1 MITVKYGKS
10 KKLSCEQSIFVTFPY
25 KAIIVDVIRSFPERV
40 YNPKDKSWE
49 LPQEALSYLQ
59 GKIKEKFKI
68 VGEPIVEEEKKDKV
82 FPLPRGLK
90 TKLYKF
96 QEDDYQ
102 VLMNHDKYLL
112 LNQQGLGKEQPLS
125 SKILTPTGWTTMGE
139 IKVGDMVAGEDG
151 NFYSVTGV
159 YPQGVKNV
167 YELTFSDGSKC
178 RCGLKHLW
186 TVRNPR
192 GVFKTVTLKYLI
204 ESGLYNPYY
213 NKRDKRTYKNWKW
226 FLPISYPV
234 RFDNQEELPIDP
246 WIFGML
252 LGDGSFRKDIS
263 ISIYEDDLYE
273 RVNKYFTGLGYRF
286 RDGHPDRDNGGDYHI
301 VDTTKQGNRLISI
314 IKSLGLYNHKS
325 EDKFI
330 PDVYKYSSIENR
342 IRLLQGIFDSDGY
355 ISKSRGSTGVVS
367 KCFTISTSSRR
378 LSEDLY
384 FLIKS
389 LGGSCSVG
397 EHKTFFTY
405 NGERKQGLNNFEFC
419 FKLPEDINPFT
430 SEKHLCVWDNY
441 KRKTSCYRSLRKVE
455 YVGKEECQ
463 CIMVNNPTH
472 LYLTDD
478 FIPTH
483 NTVVASTTALGIQ
496 ENSDIKHCLVI
507 SCVNGNKYN
516 WKNEIREHTT
526 ATAKVLGETHKK
538 NISTKDK
545 LDGLDSLDTFFII
558 TNIETLRQKE
568 VLEKIKK
575 LVRSGEIGCI
585 ICDEVHLCK
594 NSGSQQGKAL
604 LQLAKY
610 VKYFYGLTGTP
621 IMNSPIDTYVP
632 LKLVGREITSK
643 HQFLARYAIM
653 GGFGGYE
660 VVGFKNLDELQM
672 KLDMVSIRRKKTD
685 VLDLPPKVYIDEYV
699 ELGKKQK
706 KIYDDVLKMI
716 MENIDE
722 ISLSPDPLGQMIRLR
737 QATADTSIL
746 SSTIHESAKID
757 RLKEIVKEIV
767 DNGESCLIFSSW
779 TTVTDI
785 LERELKEYKPAVITG
800 KVKDREGQKKKFME
814 DGDCRIL
821 IGTIAAMSTGL
832 TLTKATN
839 VIFMDEPYTMAAKQ
853 QAEDRAHRIG
863 TTSSINIITLMAKNT
878 IDEYIHK
885 LVMRKGVMSDSIVDA
900 KYDVKDKEV
909 LKYILTGEG
918 NIEKRN
924 VNDTGK

>member
-1 MITVKYGKS
+1 MISVRYGEP
-10 KKLSCEQSIFVTFPY
+10 KKLSCEQSIFVSFPY
-25 KAIIVDVIRSFPERV
+25 KAIIVDVIRGFPWRI

-49 LPQEALSYLQ
+49 LPQEALPYLQ
-59 GKIKEKFKI
+59 EKLKEEFKI
-68 VGEPIVEEEKKDKV
+68 VGKPIVGEEKKDKV
-82 FPLPRGLK
+82 YPLPKKLK

-96 QEDDYQ
+96 QEEDYQ
-102 VLMNHDKYLL
+102 VLMNHDRYLL

-125 SKILTPTGWTTMGE
+125 SKILTQTGWITMGE
-139 IKVGDMVAGEDG
+139 IKVGDKVAGEDG
-151 NFYSVTGV
+151 GFYSVTGV
-159 YPQGVKNV
+159 YPQGVKDV

-178 RCGLKHLW
+178 RCGLEHLW
-186 TVRNPR
+186 TVRSPR

-204 ESGLYNPYY
+204 DSGLYNSVY
-213 NKRDKRTYKNWKW
+213 NKRDKKTYNNWKW
-226 FLPISYPV
+226 FLPTLHPIK
-234 RFDNQEELPIDP
+234 FDNQEELPIDP

-252 LGDGSFRKDIS
+252 LGDGSFRNDIS
-263 ISIYEDDLYE
+263 ISIYEDDLYK
-273 RVNKYFTGLGYRF
+273 RVNKYFTDLGYGL
-286 RDGHPDRDNGGDYHI
+286 RDGHTDRDNGGDYHI
-301 VDTTKQGNRLISI
+301 IDMQNRHNRLTTT
-314 IKSLGLYNHKS
+314 IKSLCLFNHKS

-330 PDVYKYSSIENR
+330 PDVYKYSSTENR

-355 ISKSRGSTGVVS
+355 ISKSNGRTGVVS
-367 KCFTISTSSRR
+367 KGFTISTSSRR

-389 LGGSCSVG
+389 LGGSCNVG
-397 EHKTFFTY
+397 EHETFFTY
-405 NGERKQGLNNFEFC
+405 KGERKQGLNNFEFY
-419 FKLPEDINPFT
+419 FKLPENIIPFT
-430 SEKHLCVWDNY
+430 SEKHLRAWDNY

-455 YVGKEECQ
+455 YIGKEECQ
-463 CIMVNNPTH
+463 CIMVDNPTH

-483 NTVVASTTALGIQ
+483 NTVVSSAAALGRQ
-496 ENSDIKHCLVI
+496 ENNSIKHCLVI
-507 SCVNGNKYN
+507 ACVNGNKYN
-516 WKNEIREHTT
+516 WKNEIKEHTT
-526 ATAKVLGETHKK
+526 STAMVLGETHKK
-538 NISTKDK
+538 NISTQDK
-545 LDGLDSLDTFFII
+545 LDGLDNLDTFFII
-558 TNIETLRQKE
+558 TNIETLRAKE
-568 VLEKIKK
+568 VLEKMKK

-621 IMNSPIDTYVP
+621 IMNSPLDTYVP
-632 LKLVGREITSK
+632 LKLVGGEITSK
-643 HQFLARYAIM
+643 YQFLARYSIM

-685 VLDLPPKVYIDEYV
+685 VLDLPSKIYIDEYV
-699 ELGKKQK
+699 ELGKKQR

-767 DNGESCLIFSSW
+767 DNGDSCLIFSSW

-785 LERELKEYKPAVITG
+785 LERELREYKMAVITG
-800 KVKDREGQKKKFME
+800 KVKDRERQKKKFME
-814 DGDCRIL
+814 DDSCHIL
-821 IGTIAAMSTGL
+821 IGTVAAMGTGL
-832 TLTKATN
+832 TLTKATT
-839 VIFMDEPYTMAAKQ
+839 VIFMDEPYTRAAKE

-863 TTSSINIITLMAKNT
+863 TTSSINIITLMAKDT

-885 LVMRKGVMSDSIVDA
+885 LVMKKGVMSDSIVDA
-900 KYDVKDKEV
+900 KYDVKSKDV
-909 LKYILTGEG
+909 IRYMLTGEG
-918 NIEKRN
+918 NIEKGN